1 MRIVAG
7 SLRGRALRA
16 PSGHGTRPT
25 PDRVREALFSSLGP
39 LDGARVLDL
48 YAGTGALGLEAVSR
62 GAARAVFV
70 ESGPDALVALRAN
83 VAALGVSERALV
95 ITRPVERAR
104 AALEPEGPFDLVV
117 ADPPYEMVR
126 VGSAPSAIGALLAG
140 GLLDA
145 AGRLVLEHASADP
158 PPELPPLACYDRR
171 RYGDTSLAL
180 YAYPDP

>member
-7 SLRGRALRA
+7 SLGGRSLRA
-16 PSGHGTRPT
+16 PRGHGTRPT
-25 PDRVREALFSSLGP
+25 PDRVREALFSCLGP

-48 YAGTGALGLEAVSR
+48 YAGTGALGLEALSR

-70 ESGPDALVALRAN
+70 ESAAAALAVLRGN
-83 VAALGVSERALV
+83 VADLGLADRALV
-95 ITRPVERAR
+95 VGRPVERAR

-126 VGSAPSAIGALLAG
+126 TGAAPRALGPLLAG

-145 AGRLVLEHASADP
+145 GARVVLEHASADA

-171 RYGDTSLAL
+171 RYGDTSL
-180 YAYPDP
+180 